1 MKYNET
7 LQKKKKRKFLKTLTI
22 IPFIQILRI
31 KINFYFPN
39 CRKFNPF
46 LINKKI
52 SCQSLY
58 ISRSETRWSS
68 MPITDFTLVFKLV
81 PIDDSIKAT
90 QTQVKSKARSLL
102 SLHLQTINPES
113 GYNYQQ

>member
-1 MKYNET
+1 
-7 LQKKKKRKFLKTLTI
+7 
-22 IPFIQILRI
+22 
-31 KINFYFPN
+31 
-39 CRKFNPF
+39 
-46 LINKKI
+46 
-52 SCQSLY
+52 
-58 ISRSETRWSS
+58 